1 MRLLADTHVV
11 LWALLRPAELERR
24 AARALRSA
32 ANDVLVSAAS
42 LWEIAIKTE
51 LGKLRLPGPPAEW
64 IPGALERTG
73 FEVLPIGAAHALA
86 VGGLP
91 PHHRDPFDRMLV
103 AQALAEG
110 LTIVSRDER
119 FRQYGVAVL
128 AA

>member
-11 LWALLRPAELERR
+11 LWALLRPAQLDRR

-42 LWEIAIKTE
+42 MWEIAIKAE
-51 LGKLRLPGPPAEW
+51 LGKLRLPGSPADW
-64 IPGALERTG
+64 LPGALERTG
-73 FEVLPIGAAHALA
+73 FDTLPIGGAHALA
-86 VGGLP
+86 AGGLP

-110 LTIVSRDER
+110 LTIVTRDARFER
-119 FRQYGVAVL
+119 YGVAIIP
-128 AA
+128 A